1 MRARFAMN
9 VQYFYYLFLLSSIS
23 FGGHFTRSSLAM
35 FGLYMI
41 EDKLISPGG
50 LGLLLGACSLPSM
63 FIPLLVGHSVDKTKR
78 EIVIT
83 LMLFFFELSGLTLF
97 CIAVD
102 SGSFGVAAFALLIY
116 GTGSSS
122 ITVIQRVLVTLF
134 LKVDRVNNHLLF
146 KPKPYVA
153 SSILF

>member
-1 MRARFAMN
+1 MKGS
-9 VQYFYYLFLLSSIS
+9 YFYYLVLLSCLS
-23 FGGHFTRSSLAM
+23 FGGHFTRSSLSM

-41 EDKLISPGG
+41 EDDLISPGG

-83 LMLFFFELSGLTLF
+83 LVLFFFELAGLTLF
-97 CIAVD
+97 CSAVYY
-102 SGSFGVAAFALLIY
+102 GSFSLAAIALVIY

-134 LKVDRVNNHLLF
+134 LK
-146 KPKPYVA
+146 A
-153 SSILF
+153 SALALNTIRA

>member
-1 MRARFAMN
+1 MN
-9 VQYFYYLFLLSSIS
+9 VSYFYYLILLSCVS

-41 EDKLISPGG
+41 EDNLISPGG

-63 FIPLLVGHSVDKTKR
+63 FIPLLVGNSVDKTKR

-83 LMLFFFELSGLTLF
+83 LLLFFFELSGLTLF
-97 CIAVD
+97 CSAVYY
-102 SGSFGVAAFALLIY
+102 GSFGLAVSALIIY

-134 LKVDRVNNHLLF
+134 LKVCQFLL
-146 KPKPYVA
+146 
-153 SSILF
+153 S